1 MTTDH
6 TVYAF
11 EVVLHPRPPG
21 AAVAGEHTD
30 QWGTWPVLEVPRAGL
45 AEPFAIGF
53 DAALASLDRLPR
65 MFVEPD
71 GAIVWR
77 ASKPGP
83 NWQVDGNLAERE
95 GGVLA
100 VELKGSCPAAEFDH
114 LLAAFGWPEAAVML
128 QLVRAGV
135 FVDEPTFRFHAAA
148 RGVLGAGQTLQV
160 QP

>member
-71 GAIVWR
+71 VAIVLR
-77 ASKPGP
+77 ASKPGQ
-83 NWQVDGNLAERE
+83 NWQVDGNLAER
-95 GGVLA
+95 
-100 VELKGSCPAAEFDH
+100 
-114 LLAAFGWPEAAVML
+114 
-128 QLVRAGV
+128 
-135 FVDEPTFRFHAAA
+135 
-148 RGVLGAGQTLQV
+148 
-160 QP
+160 